1 MNPVAVAQPN
11 RALAEPRRCAL
22 VVVVEAE
29 TPRRAWQGVAAALGL
44 SREVAAPAQC
54 IYVGVPQQGIPSYA
68 EEFETEQIRMK
79 LSLPDGP
86 ARSMALSVQL
96 EAWE

>member
-1 MNPVAVAQPN
+1 
-11 RALAEPRRCAL
+11 
-22 VVVVEAE
+22 VVVEAE
-29 TPRRAWQGVAAALGL
+29 TPRRAWQAVAAALGL
-44 SREVAAPAQC
+44 SAEAAAPAPC
-54 IYVGVPQQGIPSYA
+54 IHVGAPQRGIPSYA
-68 EEFETEQIRMK
+68 EEFETEQIRMR